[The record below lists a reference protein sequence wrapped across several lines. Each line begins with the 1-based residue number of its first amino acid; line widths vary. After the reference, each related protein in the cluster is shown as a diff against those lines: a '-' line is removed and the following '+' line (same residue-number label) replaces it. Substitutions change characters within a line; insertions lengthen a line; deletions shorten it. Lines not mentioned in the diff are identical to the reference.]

1 MKRIMMQKGNNKNRR
16 EEVCLLIEKNI
27 AKKRK

>member
-1 MKRIMMQKGNNKNRR
+1 MKRITIQKVNNKNRR
-16 EEVCLLIEKNI
+16 EEICLLIEKNI